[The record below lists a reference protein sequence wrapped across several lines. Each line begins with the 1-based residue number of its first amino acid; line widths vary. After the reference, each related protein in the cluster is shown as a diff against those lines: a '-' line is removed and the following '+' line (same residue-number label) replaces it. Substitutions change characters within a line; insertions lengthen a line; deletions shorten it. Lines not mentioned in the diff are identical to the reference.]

1 MERLKELRT
10 KKGLF
15 QKDIADFLDVERTTY
30 VKYENGAIEPNHEV
44 LKKLADYFEV
54 SVDYLLGRSDTEVIS
69 PHLDFTKFFSQ
80 GELDLIEAYRAHPEM
95 HEAVQRLLGMDEKQ
109 APADKHDY
117 RLVAFG
123 GDNVNKDDTEPRIT

>member
-1 MERLKELRT
+1 MKTIKHLRT
-10 KKGLF
+10 QKGLN
-15 QKDIADFLDVERTTY
+15 QQ
-30 VKYENGAIEPNHEV
+30 
-44 LKKLADYFEV
+44 KLADIIGV
-54 SVDYLLGRSDTEVIS
+54 SRSTVAMWENGLSQPDNDSLKRLSLALDCTTDYLLGRSDTEMIS
-69 PHLDFTKFFSQ
+69 PHLDFTKFFSPA
-80 GELDLIEAYRAHPEM
+80 ELDLIKAYRAHPEM